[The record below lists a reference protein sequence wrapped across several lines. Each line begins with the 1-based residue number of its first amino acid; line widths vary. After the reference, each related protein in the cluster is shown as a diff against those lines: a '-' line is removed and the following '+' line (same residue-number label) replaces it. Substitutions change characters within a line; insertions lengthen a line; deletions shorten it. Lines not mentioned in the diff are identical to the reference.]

1 MKPFKLK
8 IGNAV
13 VYILLLCLAILA
25 MYSMHR
31 CSMSADKEALPSS
44 SGGDTIDVAI
54 EYSPLSFYTYNDTL
68 GGFNYDLLKL
78 LAEKHGLVLK
88 FHPVV
93 SLSNALKHIDKNT
106 YDILAAELPVT
117 SDYKDRYSLLEPVLL
132 DKRVLVQLKDSVT
145 GDVRI
150 KSQLDLANDSVW
162 IVDGS
167 SVKGRIE
174 NLGREIGDTIYI
186 KSDPEYGSEYLFLM
200 TALGEIKQAVISER
214 VAKAMA
220 DEYPQVDVSTGIS
233 FNQFQS
239 WVASNRRP
247 ELKDSLNRW
256 IADIK
261 LTPEYKELERRYLN
275 E

>member
-8 IGNAV
+8 FGTIV
-13 VYILLLCLAILA
+13 VYVVILA
-25 MYSMHR
+25 LVVLVMINLRR
-31 CSMSADKEALPSS
+31 CSASSDKAGIPES

-78 LAEKHGLVLK
+78 LASKHGLVLK

-93 SLSNALKHIDKNT
+93 SLSNALKHIDDNT

-117 SDYKDRYSLLEPVLL
+117 AEYKDRYELLEPVLL

-150 KSQLDLANDSVW
+150 KSQLDLAHDSVW

-167 SVKGRIE
+167 SIKGRIE
-174 NLGREIGDTIYI
+174 NLSREIGDTIYI

-200 TALGEIKQAVISER
+200 TALGEIKQAVVSER
-214 VAKAMA
+214 VAKAMS

-239 WVASNRRP
+239 WVASNKRP
-247 ELKDSLNRW
+247 ELKDSMNKW
-256 IADIK
+256 ISEIK
-261 LTPEYKELERRYLN
+261 LTPEYKELEERYSK
-275 E
+275 

>member
-1 MKPFKLK
+1 MRPLNLK
-8 IGNAV
+8 IGNIAV
-13 VYILLLCLAILA
+13 YVIMLCIAVLA
-25 MYSMHR
+25 MCGLHH
-31 CSMSADKEALPSS
+31 CSLSADGDGKTVS

-78 LAEKHGLVLK
+78 LASKHGLTLK

-93 SLSNALKHIDKNT
+93 SLSNALSHIEDNT

-117 SDYKDRYSLLEPVLL
+117 AEYKDKYELLEPVLL
-132 DKRVLVQLKDSVT
+132 DKRVLVQLKDTLT
-145 GDVRI
+145 GDVRV
-150 KSQLDLANDSVW
+150 KSQLDLAHDSVW

-167 SVKGRIE
+167 SVKGRID
-174 NLGREIGDTIYI
+174 NLSREIGDTIYI
-186 KSDPEYGSEYLFLM
+186 KSDPEYGSEYLFIM

-239 WVASNRRP
+239 WVASKRRP
-247 ELKDSLNRW
+247 ELKDSLNKW
-256 IADIK
+256 IKEIK
-261 LTPEYKELERRYLN
+261 LTPEYKDLEERYSKQ
-275 E
+275 

>member
-1 MKPFKLK
+1 MTPVKLK
-8 IGNAV
+8 IGNIIVYAV
-13 VYILLLCLAILA
+13 LLCLVILT
-25 MYSMHR
+25 MVSLHR
-31 CSMSADKEALPSS
+31 CSKVSNSETKMES

-78 LAEKHGLVLK
+78 LAAKHGLILK

-93 SLSNALKHIDKNT
+93 SLSQALKHIESNT
-106 YDILAAELPVT
+106 YDVLAAELPVT
-117 SDYKDRYSLLEPVLL
+117 ADYKDRYSLLEPVLL

-145 GDVRI
+145 GEVPV
-150 KSQLDLANDSVW
+150 KSQLDLAGDSVW

-167 SVKGRIE
+167 SVKDRIE
-174 NLGREIGDTIYI
+174 NLCKEIGDTVYV

-200 TALGEIKQAVISER
+200 TALGEIKQAVISEK
-214 VAKAMA
+214 VARAMVE
-220 DEYPQVDVSTGIS
+220 EYPQVDVSTGIS

-247 ELKDSLNRW
+247 ELKDSLNKW
-256 IADIK
+256 IAEIK
-261 LTPEYKELERRYLN
+261 LTPEYTELERRYIS

>member
-1 MKPFKLK
+1 MKPLKLK
-8 IGNAV
+8 IGSTAV
-13 VYILLLCLAILA
+13 YVGLLA
-25 MYSMHR
+25 MVILSMCFLHK
-31 CSMSADKEALPSS
+31 CSASAEHEADPIS

-54 EYSPLSFYTYNDTL
+54 EYSPLSFYTYEDTL

-78 LAEKHGLVLK
+78 LASRHGLVLK

-93 SLSNALKHIDKNT
+93 SLSNDLKRIDDNT
-106 YDILAAELPVT
+106 YDVLAAELPVT
-117 SDYKDRYSLLEPVLL
+117 AEYKDRYDLLEPVLL
-132 DKRVLVQLKDSVT
+132 DKRVLVQLKDSAT

-150 KSQLDLANDSVW
+150 KSQLDLAHDSVW

-214 VAKAMA
+214 VAKTMS

-233 FNQFQS
+233 FHQFQS

-247 ELKDSLNRW
+247 E
-256 IADIK
+256 
-261 LTPEYKELERRYLN
+261 
-275 E
+275 